1 MKVKQVKSISLL
13 KWQKFNYGIQ
23 NRISNPFI
31 VPHSTEILQFF
42 DKILNSDTKPQICV
56 IPLPCV
62 GKKNIFDWKE
72 KKLLPGIH
80 RPVA

>member
-1 MKVKQVKSISLL
+1 MEFKIEFQIHSWYLIRR
-13 KWQKFNYGIQ
+13 KFYNFLI
-23 NRISNPFI
+23 
-31 VPHSTEILQFF
+31 
-42 DKILNSDTKPQICV
+42 KILNSDTKPQICV